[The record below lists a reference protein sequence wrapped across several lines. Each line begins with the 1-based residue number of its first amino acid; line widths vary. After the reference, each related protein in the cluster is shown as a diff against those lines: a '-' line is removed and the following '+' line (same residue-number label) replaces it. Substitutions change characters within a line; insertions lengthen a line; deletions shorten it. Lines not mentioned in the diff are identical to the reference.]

1 MFDRLL
7 GVQPI
12 VEERGP
18 NWFSPARPKPHPRRP
33 HVLPLMLQARRSLI
47 LIWEERDFRPMS
59 GSIKV
64 LGRQIFLANSPD
76 TVKHVLATRHDNY
89 ERKSPQMRRGLEH
102 LLGDGLFISD
112 GQTWKTRRPLVADIM
127 HKHRVPMFGKT
138 MEEVTHSL
146 AERWKARGG
155 DTVFNAQTDMAE
167 LTAEIIS
174 RTVFGHDLGATAA
187 AEVIEGFTRFQ
198 SIIDNVNPG
207 YFLFGMDEGMPIL
220 KGPRL
225 RSAVNRVDGVIR
237 HVVERHL
244 AGQGG
249 DGSMLD
255 LLVARQKKSPTLGL
269 DVEALRNEA
278 ATIFMAGHETTA
290 SVLTWAWYL
299 ISNAPWVEEAML
311 AELDGVCA
319 GRSPTVA
326 DVPRLDW
333 CRAVIEETLR
343 LYPPVPLLARQA
355 RDADV
360 IDGKAI
366 EPASVIIVCP
376 WVLHRSA
383 GLWEHPDHF
392 LPERFLGDK
401 RPVPY
406 SYVPFA
412 AGPRIC
418 AGLAFGLTEA
428 ILCLAI
434 LVQRFAV
441 RVVPGTKVSPVS
453 RLTLRPE
460 GGLPVTARMR
470 R

>member
-1 MFDRLL
+1 MLDRML
-7 GVQPI
+7 GIQPI
-12 VEERGP
+12 LEDRGP
-18 NWFSPARPKPHPRRP
+18 GWFEPARPRPHPRRP
-33 HVLPLMLQARRSLI
+33 RGLSLILQARRSLI
-47 LIWEERDFRPMS
+47 LAWEERDFRPSS
-59 GSIKV
+59 GSIRV
-64 LGRQIFLANSPD
+64 LGRQVFLANSPE
-76 TVKHVLATRHDNY
+76 TVKHVMATRHDNY

-112 GQTWKTRRPLVADIM
+112 GETWKTRRPLVADIM
-127 HKHRVPMFGKT
+127 HKHRVPMFGRT
-138 MEEVTHSL
+138 MEEVTLSL
-146 AERWKARGG
+146 AERWAARGD
-155 DTVFNAQTDMAE
+155 DTVFNVLTEMAE

-174 RTVFGHDLGATAA
+174 RTVFGHDLGTEAA
-187 AEVIEGFTRFQ
+187 SQVIEGFTRFQ

-207 YFLFGMDEGMPIL
+207 YFLFGMDEGMPIF

-225 RSAVNRVDGVIR
+225 RSAVKQVDGVIR
-237 HVVERHL
+237 TVVEKHL
-244 AGQGG
+244 AGEGG

-255 LLVARQKKSPTLGL
+255 LLVARQKKSPSLGL

-290 SVLTWAWYL
+290 SVLSWAWYL
-299 ISNAPWVEEAML
+299 LANAPWVEEAML
-311 AELDGVCA
+311 AEIEAVCG

-326 DVPRLDW
+326 DVARLDW
-333 CRAVIEETLR
+333 SRAVIEETLR

-355 RDADV
+355 RGADV
-360 IDGKAI
+360 IDGQPI
-366 EPASVIIVCP
+366 DPAALIIVCP
-376 WVLHRSA
+376 WVLHRTA
-383 GLWEHPDHF
+383 GLWEHPDRF

-401 RPVPY
+401 RPIPY

-434 LVQRFAV
+434 LVQKFAV

-460 GGLPVTARMR
+460 GGLPVTARR
-470 R
+470 RG